1 METEER
7 KFRHLDSS
15 TVPGGVHFVTGKNG
29 SGKSRFFSLV
39 TEERARFLAE
49 ADDTAERI
57 LCLSGTMHDKYAPSI
72 YRTKSVN
79 DRVVYL
85 GNKVNNNMVSDVAPF
100 RTLSV
105 YILRE
110 LFLEN
115 GEETAAKQAV
125 KSALKKLNFQD
136 RIDMKFRYSKGR
148 KAEVSNLVDSEISLS
163 LTDANLD
170 NRDAI
175 GVYIAH
181 IEQGDIT
188 LSDLKFRREGNAY
201 GLADL
206 SSGEKQY
213 ALALLGIIYC
223 GSPNCTIYYDEP
235 ENSLHPSWQMR
246 IVRDLSEIL
255 DSLFANSTLIVAT
268 HSPLVASSVRGS
280 KVYTCDFPA
289 GQSWGKAD
297 LFGKASDSVLR
308 DQFHLYSSRSPEVY
322 MSVNKSLDLIAR
334 MMVDTPEFEAARNHL
349 ESFDLKLDEDDAL
362 YDVIHTILE
371 YPKNGK
377 D

>member
-1 METEER
+1 
-7 KFRHLDSS
+7 
-15 TVPGGVHFVTGKNG
+15 VTGRNG

-39 TEERARFLAE
+39 TEERARFLAK
-49 ADDTAERI
+49 AYDTTERI

-72 YRTKSVN
+72 YRAKSAS

-105 YILRE
+105 FLLRK
-110 LFLEN
+110 LFLED
-115 GEETAAKQAV
+115 GEETAAKRAV

-136 RIDMKFRYSKGR
+136 RIGFKFRYSKGR
-148 KAEVSNLVDSEISLS
+148 KIEVADRVDPEIDLS
-163 LTDANLD
+163 LTDSRLE
-170 NRDAI
+170 NRNAI
-175 GVYIAH
+175 ENCIAH

-188 LSDLKFRREGNAY
+188 LSDLKFRRGDSAY
-201 GLADL
+201 GLTDL

-213 ALALLGIIYC
+213 ALALLGVIYC
-223 GSPNCTIYYDEP
+223 GSPNCTVYYDEP
-235 ENSLHPSWQMR
+235 ENSLHPSWQMG
-246 IVRDLSEIL
+246 IVRDLVEIL
-255 DSLFANSTLIVAT
+255 ESLFANSTLIVAT

-289 GQSWGKAD
+289 GQSWDKAD

-322 MSVNKSLDLIAR
+322 KSVNRCLDLIAR
-334 MMVDTPEFEAARNHL
+334 MMADTPEFEAARNHL

-362 YDVIHTILE
+362 HDVIHTILE
-371 YPKNGK
+371 YPKNGEN
-377 D
+377 